1 MMVPVHGGAPLLAEA
16 VLEIWSIPFLLPCV
30 CNGKSITVCITSVI
44 FFFSL

>member
-16 VLEIWSIPFLLPCV
+16 VLEIWSIPFLPCV
-30 CNGKSITVCITSVI
+30 CNGKSITSVI